1 MFKRFVGLVMACLVV
16 ATALLGG
23 TPAPAQ
29 AATLKERL
37 KSAWVPSMCG
47 HPAGRLVNGK
57 LPNIEP
63 NMGGVFL
70 DSKLSKTGKLIKKK
84 PAGAAAVFHCS
95 QGGIGWPDHVVYYN
109 SKLQVIGHLDTGSI
123 GDRPGR
129 QTVAGV
135 SIKKRTVKVRVAAV
149 PLPKDNEL
157 WGSSAATLTYRYSPS
172 KKKVVKKKS
181 VVFKEVATAK
191 KVMSLVKK
199 GKTKA
204 ARKYATKRVI
214 SELRWAYN
222 ASKNKK
228 GKKSIKLNGCYG
240 IYSDHF
246 DSIESDTPYGLGYRS
261 CVFEAPVYDEGY
273 YAGETVVYAGF
284 RMSHKYWG
292 RWYADKSVLEN
303 YG

>member
-1 MFKRFVGLVMACLVV
+1 MFNRFVGLVVACLIV

-57 LPNIEP
+57 LPNIAP
-63 NMGGVFL
+63 NRGGVFL
-70 DSKLSKTGKLIKKK
+70 DFKLSKTGKLIKKR
-84 PAGAAAVFHCS
+84 PAGAVAVFHCS

-109 SKLQVIGHLDTGSI
+109 AKLKVIGHLNTGSI
-123 GDRPGR
+123 GDWPGR
-129 QTVAGV
+129 QTVARV
-135 SIKKRTVKVRVAAV
+135 SIKKRAVTVRVAAV

-172 KKKVVKKKS
+172 KKKMVKKKS
-181 VVFKEVATAK
+181 VVFKEVPTAK
-191 KVMSLVKK
+191 TVMSLVKK
-199 GKTKA
+199 GKTKE
-204 ARKYATKRVI
+204 ARKYATKRVV
-214 SELRWAYN
+214 SQLTWAYK
-222 ASKNKK
+222 ASENKK
-228 GKKSIKLNGCYG
+228 GKKSIKLKGCHG
-240 IYSDHF
+240 VYSDHF
-246 DSIESDTPYGLGYRS
+246 DSQEFDMPYGLGYRS

-273 YAGETVVYAGF
+273 YDGDTVIYAGF

-292 RWYADKSVLEN
+292 RWYADKSVVEN
-303 YG
+303 NG